1 MEIKK
6 HLDLLGLKVK
16 DKVTGFCGVIDS
28 ISFDLYGC
36 VQASINPGTDK
47 DGKRQDGY
55 WFDVKR
61 LRVTGKKP
69 VMEIPNFD
77 YGVQAEGKQGP
88 SNKPMRDQRAPIR

>member
-36 VQASINPGTDK
+36 VQASVRPPINEKEELP
-47 DGKRQDGY
+47 DGR
-55 WFDVKR
+55 WFDVNR
-61 LRVTGKKP
+61 LSIKSKKP
-69 VMEIPNFD
+69 VMNIPNFT
-77 YGVQAEGKQGP
+77 YGPQAEGKQGACD
-88 SNKPMRDQRAPIR
+88 KIYRIDPIS